1 MGNPGVPL
9 THWQTMAIAADRGHL
24 YLNPEAAATCSA
36 ACDEYIKKLVGHQSK
51 AKLLAD
57 VDGWGDF
64 DSGQALRT
72 IFSEKAVGGD
82 NNMVDVLES
91 HIQVVREMQIVF
103 QKSFVS
109 TGALDQRNAA
119 DLTQSGPPS

>member
-1 MGNPGVPL
+1 MSNLGAPL
-9 THWQTMAIAADRGHL
+9 TYWQSLAVAADQGHL
-24 YLNPEAAATCSA
+24 YLNSEAAKACSD
-36 ACDEYIKKLVGHQSK
+36 ACDIYIGRLVGHK
-51 AKLLAD
+51 DTAKDLAN

-64 DSGQALRT
+64 DSGRALRK

-103 QKSFVS
+103 RKFFAE
-109 TGALDQRNAA
+109 TEALDGENAA
-119 DLTQSGPPS
+119 DLTQSGPN